1 MFKNRLITVG
11 SCAAS
16 LVALG
21 LVMTPH
27 KVARG
32 QESLDSYQY
41 SRQAQQGRE
50 ITPVSV
56 NLMGK
61 DPNLVYIGSYLVNGQ
76 GGCNSCH
83 TCPSYTGVNPFAVG
97 GHGFPSGPNVAAAT
111 LRKLE
116 IGPKLSGPPSPHTP
130 VNVKFFLGGGT
141 PFPNGGKPF
150 KGSVLRSPN
159 ITPDSEGLPG
169 GLSFADFKS
178 AMQMGTVSAKPGH
191 ILQVMPWPTLHNL
204 YDNDLMAIYQYLSAI
219 PSAPAGTCTAE
230 GQTGQ

>member
-1 MFKNRLITVG
+1 MSKNRLITVG
-11 SCAAS
+11 SCVAS

-21 LVMTPH
+21 LLTAPH
-27 KVARG
+27 KMARG
-32 QESLDSYQY
+32 QETLDSYQY

-50 ITPVSV
+50 ITPVTV

-83 TCPSYTGVNPFAVG
+83 TCPSFTGVNPFLVG
-97 GHGFPSGPNVAAAT
+97 GRGFPVGPSVPAPA
-111 LRKLE
+111 LPHLP
-116 IGPKLSGPPSPHTP
+116 IGPKPPGPPTAHTP
-130 VNVKFFLGGGT
+130 VNTSFFLGGGT

-150 KGSVLRSPN
+150 KGAVLRSPN

-178 AMQMGTVSAKPGH
+178 AMQSGTVSTKPGH

-219 PSAPAGTCTAE
+219 PSAPSGTCTAE
-230 GQTGQ
+230 GQTGP